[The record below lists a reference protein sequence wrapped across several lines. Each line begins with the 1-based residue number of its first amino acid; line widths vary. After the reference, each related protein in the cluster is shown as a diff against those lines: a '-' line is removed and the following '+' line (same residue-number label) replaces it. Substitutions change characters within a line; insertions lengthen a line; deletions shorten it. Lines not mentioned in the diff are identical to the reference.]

1 MTHPAFLSLFLA
13 AFLVAMAPLAPARE
27 REMPYTQA
35 RQIALLVA
43 AHDHITVDDRNVVLN
58 SMDTRT
64 PEGFLRGYYSFS
76 IIREGSSAA
85 EADDTIRMYA
95 ISKRT
100 GETWEMNLCN
110 RYNFPALEKMQKSV
124 MRETGSNLVEDPGMP
139 KDIGCAAAV
148 QAAAHPD
155 TAPAPSD
162 AASPQ

>member
-1 MTHPAFLSLFLA
+1 MTHPAFLSLFLG
-13 AFLVAMAPLAPARE
+13 AFLMAMAPLAPARE

-64 PEGFLRGYYSFS
+64 PEGFLPGYYSFS
-76 IIREGSSAA
+76 IIREGNSAA
-85 EADDTIRMYA
+85 EADETIRMYA

-110 RYNFPALEKMQKSV
+110 RYSFPALQKV
-124 MRETGSNLVEDPGMP
+124 QREVVRETGAGAAEDPGMP
-139 KDIGCAAAV
+139 KDIGCAAPI
-148 QAAAHPD
+148 QAAA
-155 TAPAPSD
+155 
-162 AASPQ
+162 SPR